1 MNSIWLVSRSLGFRR
16 LDGSHCSSGP
26 VYGRL
31 DHYRICPL
39 HHLAN
44 LQRNQRTAQCTLAQS
59 TTSIYP
65 WYVPRSFS
73 LVKPCWVTEVVDGT
87 QVPNTP
93 IRTTQRTLRQNLRDA
108 TIEKLQQ
115 ATTKRKNP
123 WIRKETKGFR
133 QSGRR
138 DSNPRPLPPQGSA
151 LARLRYG
158 PMFRRFQQQTCRPI
172 AQVDR
177 LVKQPRV

>member
-1 MNSIWLVSRSLGFRR
+1 M
-16 LDGSHCSSGP
+16 
-26 VYGRL
+26 
-31 DHYRICPL
+31 
-39 HHLAN
+39 
-44 LQRNQRTAQCTLAQS
+44 S
-59 TTSIYP
+59 TTERK
-65 WYVPRSFS
+65 PRRTLDQDFIDGAVM
-73 LVKPCWVTEVVDGT
+73 LVTQEGYKNPSDRATYLGAIDHIDIPVVCSAVLFVGQACWVTEVVDGT

-93 IRTTQRTLRQNLRDA
+93 IRTASRTLRQKRRGA

-115 ATTKRKNP
+115 ATEKRKNP

-158 PMFRRFQQQTCRPI
+158 PMFRRSQQPTCRLI
-172 AQVDR
+172 APVDR
-177 LVKQPRV
+177 LIEESRV

>member
-1 MNSIWLVSRSLGFRR
+1 MSTEEMKPRRTLDQDFIDKAVKLVTQEGYKNPRDRAT
-16 LDGSHCSSGP
+16 
-26 VYGRL
+26 Y
-31 DHYRICPL
+31 
-39 HHLAN
+39 
-44 LQRNQRTAQCTLAQS
+44 LAQS
-59 TTSIYP
+59 TTSILP

-73 LVKPCWVTEVVDGT
+73 LVKPCWVTEVVDET

-93 IRTTQRTLRQNLRDA
+93 IRTAQRTRRENLRGA

-123 WIRKETKGFR
+123 WNRKETKGFR

-158 PMFRRFQQQTCRPI
+158 PMFR
-172 AQVDR
+172 
-177 LVKQPRV
+177 